1 MRALLLVPALA
12 LLAGTAR
19 AELWTGLED
28 ASLPLRSSD
37 LTGFPAIA
45 WVPHPAFEVNGMAAA
60 PDGSLFICNG
70 PFTTRIHRYDP
81 LSGAT
86 QLLCTA
92 GVDLHGLGYGD
103 GTLYGF
109 ANFGSKCPGTA
120 A

>member
-60 PDGSLFICNG
+60 PEIAGFQQGQSTKQSLHQNCRLPGLMFEENYL
-70 PFTTRIHRYDP
+70 RNRYRF
-81 LSGAT
+81 
-86 QLLCTA
+86 
-92 GVDLHGLGYGD
+92 V
-103 GTLYGF
+103 GF
-109 ANFGSKCPGTA
+109 GHTFLQ
-120 A
+120 